1 MENSVHEEERQPDW
15 ERVADGRPWRLKV
28 GRDFTGSISRMK
40 SEARIAARE
49 QAKVVIFTKDTAD
62 PTKFAW
68 VQFADG
74 VVPHGQPCPRCGGHQ
89 LVLLSTQFVRC
100 TACGAQ
106 LVVQHLPDEEDIE
119 LQRREA
125 AHAAAGSVETLA
137 DYSGIHLSL
146 AEADA
151 TSERFIGYGFDDDG
165 RLTLL
170 FVVAPL
176 AGGKRIPEPSS
187 PTGFLH
193 TLSRAI
199 GEPFG
204 DAIDFSDLRTAGQS
218 EWDITVP

>member
-1 MENSVHEEERQPDW
+1 MENSVPEEARQPDW
-15 ERVADGRPWRLKV
+15 TRVADGRPWRLKA

-49 QAKVVIFTKDTAD
+49 QEKVVIFTKDTTD
-62 PTKFAW
+62 PTRFAW

-74 VVPHGQPCPRCGGHQ
+74 VVPDGQPCPRCGGYQ
-89 LVLLSTQFVRC
+89 FALLSTQFVRC
-100 TACGAQ
+100 TTCDAQ
-106 LVVQHLPDEEDIE
+106 LVVQHLATAEDVE

-125 AHAAAGSVETLA
+125 AHAADGAVETLG

-151 TSERFIGYGFDDDG
+151 TSERFIGYGFDANE

-193 TLSRAI
+193 TLSKAI

-204 DAIDFSDLRTAGQS
+204 DGIDFSDLRTAGQS
-218 EWDITVP
+218 DWDITVP